1 MRQKSEP
8 IQVFTAG
15 EKRLLR
21 GNLFRDSNFDQ
32 VDFSSAD
39 LRDTMFERVSLR
51 ACDFSDANLRG
62 AVFHGCDLR
71 GARFARACFG
81 DNRFDEC
88 WFVGAT
94 GIGPLQRTRI
104 EKSGGRFLEVE
115 KRASRK

>member
-8 IQVFTAG
+8 VEVFTAG

-21 GNLFRDSNFDQ
+21 GHLFRGSNFDQ

-39 LRDTMFERVSLR
+39 LRETMFERVSLR
-51 ACDFSDANLRG
+51 GCDFSDANLRG
-62 AVFHGCDLR
+62 AVFLACDLR

-94 GIGPLQRTRI
+94 GIGPFQRARI
-104 EKSGGRFLEVE
+104 EKSGGRFLAVH
-115 KRASRK
+115 KATSRK